1 MSTES
6 PRLERP
12 IGVLALQGDFAA
24 HGAALDAVGQPWI
37 EVRYPRDLREVSG
50 LILPGGEST
59 TVTKLLSQ
67 SSFSD
72 AIISRARG
80 GMPVYGTC
88 AGAILLA
95 REVIGDGG
103 GTLALMDVRIERNA
117 YGRQIDSFIGRGS
130 CPALGPPELEMVFIR
145 APIVRGVGPGVQVLA
160 SWHDD
165 PVFLKQDAVML
176 TTFHP
181 ELSTDTRVHRLL
193 ARMALEAEGAAVR

>member
-1 MSTES
+1 MSHEL

-24 HGAALDAVGQPWI
+24 HGAVLDAVGQPWAEI
-37 EVRYPRDLREVSG
+37 RYPDELRNVSG

-59 TVTKLLSQ
+59 TVTKLLSR
-67 SSFSD
+67 SAFSQ
-72 AIISRARG
+72 AIISRARA

-95 REVIGDGG
+95 REVTGNGA
-103 GTLALMDVRIERNA
+103 GTLPLMDVRIERNA
-117 YGRQIDSFIGRGS
+117 YGRQIDSFIGRGP
-130 CPALGPPELEMVFIR
+130 CPALGPPDLQMVFIR
-145 APIVRGVGPGVQVLA
+145 APIVRRVGPGVEVLA
-160 SWHDD
+160 SWRGD
-165 PVFLKQDAVML
+165 PVFLKQDNVMV

-181 ELSTDTRVHRLL
+181 ELSSDTRVHRLL